1 MKKFLLVFMQIIIFL
16 SVCISVCAEGTQSYN
31 LAELNM
37 SIEIPAEYAVFTRNT
52 EQNDPNLSAYGLTK
66 SDMLTFMESNNIYLS
81 ALDKKATT
89 EISVTMS
96 ENEIKSINHL
106 SDATLSEFE
115 AQLVS
120 NYSDNGFT
128 VRKYEIYQHSQTKFV
143 KIFYSGL
150 LNDNMSYGIQC
161 FTIYDNKAVSIT
173 MQSNSG
179 AIDQSKEAVLNGI
192 VDSTKFVIV
201 PLDLSDY
208 FKTENHLYKDNNTG
222 VEFKLPENWVE
233 SELLKERKY
242 IDVKFT
248 YNSDPEICI
257 LYGSFN
263 FMDEIP
269 ENERK
274 RYNRQSIN
282 NSMFSEA
289 NLAEMMNISPG
300 DVQKETFGGKEYF
313 KFFSHQAM
321 PVYGIELE
329 VYVTA
334 FFRIENGYGYMFQFT
349 GTSDSAYYG
358 DFEKLLSSVKY
369 ASDKLEEKEKYIN
382 KDDLMFN
389 YILFS
394 LFMTIMIYS
403 FPIYFYR
410 FAIRKKPVEKKKAK
424 KITIIYGIIAYIVMS
439 LILIVQSGHVARGS
453 IVFWSFVNY
462 LMLSI
467 KGKPADTDLQDNPD
481 DNICSDTNPDDS
493 LEQTVQDFD
502 NELLQDESVQ
512 PADDKDFADDATM
525 P

>member
-81 ALDKKATT
+81 ALDKKANT

-128 VRKYEIYQHSQTKFV
+128 VSKYEIYQHSQTKFV

-192 VDSTKFVIV
+192 VDSTKFVSV

-208 FKTENHLYKDNNTG
+208 SKTENCLYKDNNTG
-222 VEFKLPENWVE
+222 VEFTLPENWVE

-274 RYNRQSIN
+274 GYNRQSIN

-289 NLAEMMNISPG
+289 DLAEMMNISPG

-313 KFFSHQAM
+313 KFVSHQAS

-329 VYVTA
+329 VYVT
-334 FFRIENGYGYMFQFT
+334 
-349 GTSDSAYYG
+349 
-358 DFEKLLSSVKY
+358 
-369 ASDKLEEKEKYIN
+369 
-382 KDDLMFN
+382 
-389 YILFS
+389 
-394 LFMTIMIYS
+394 S
-403 FPIYFYR
+403 F
-410 FAIRKKPVEKKKAK
+410 
-424 KITIIYGIIAYIVMS
+424 
-439 LILIVQSGHVARGS
+439 
-453 IVFWSFVNY
+453 
-462 LMLSI
+462 
-467 KGKPADTDLQDNPD
+467 
-481 DNICSDTNPDDS
+481 
-493 LEQTVQDFD
+493 
-502 NELLQDESVQ
+502 
-512 PADDKDFADDATM
+512 
-525 P
+525 